1 MASDACAIALGKR
14 AAAEEGLAIAEYDLQ
29 RIRDRGAGHTSARDR
44 YVMRAPNFRA
54 LPYPVAGKSTP
65 DVNAKDERNG
75 SGHLVYSEPFMDAPD
90 PPLTSAE
97 HRSRVPH
104 CESEQES
111 MEGDSSNLY
120 AQAPVLQ
127 GAVPSL
133 DILERIRRSFLGCL
147 YDTYHYHSITDD
159 IIRAHGYRNRAAFVL
174 LRDQRLPHMC
184 LAIFFLAFVFLFVQ
198 II

>member
-14 AAAEEGLAIAEYDLQ
+14 AAAEEGLATAEYDLQ

-44 YVMRAPNFRA
+44 CVMRAPNFRA

-65 DVNAKDERNG
+65 DVNVKEEGNG

-97 HRSRVPH
+97 HRSRVPR
-104 CESEQES
+104 ESEQER
-111 MEGDSSNLY
+111 MEDDGSKLY
-120 AQAPVLQ
+120 AQAPLLE
-127 GAVPSL
+127 GAATSL
-133 DILERIRRSFLGCL
+133 DILERIRRSFLGSL